1 MEMLE
6 ALLDFLFPPR
16 CPACKAYVERR
27 GMWCDSCLK
36 AAARPFCLPLFGF
49 YSSYSLGA
57 YNSVLSRMIKDLKY
71 RKKKSVLP
79 YLTYFI
85 ERAGYMP
92 PEDIDFAVPVPLH
105 VDKERQRGFNQAEE
119 IFRPWLAAHG
129 VPLRRV
135 LQRKYATKP
144 MYGLKR
150 RERAENLRDAFSLTG
165 GVCIQGKN
173 ILLID
178 DIFTTG
184 ATARACRRVLETAGA
199 GRVALLVLASNADK
213 YTL

>member
-1 MEMLE
+1 M
-6 ALLDFLFPPR
+6 
-16 CPACKAYVERR
+16 
-27 GMWCDSCLK
+27 
-36 AAARPFCLPLFGF
+36 
-49 YSSYSLGA
+49 
-57 YNSVLSRMIKDLKY
+57 
-71 RKKKSVLP
+71 LP

-119 IFRPWLAAHG
+119 IFRPWLAVHG

-144 MYGLKR
+144 MYGLKG

-165 GVCIQGKN
+165 GACIQEKN